1 LSVEKREGSKS
12 DQTAKRSPPIV
23 KSSAKTI
30 FTAQIRREMVRTRRK
45 TLSHTDL
52 ENFLSEVSSVTN
64 EITKNVDT
72 FFSLEPLHDPFLPPV
87 PPPVKSD
94 ADIIREFC
102 KVSLPP
108 SLKSLSDFSFF
119 IL

>member
-1 LSVEKREGSKS
+1 
-12 DQTAKRSPPIV
+12 
-23 KSSAKTI
+23 
-30 FTAQIRREMVRTRRK
+30 MVRTRRK

-52 ENFLSEVSSVTN
+52 ENFLSEVSTVTN

-72 FFSLEPLHDPFLPPV
+72 FFSLEPLEDPFLPPV

-102 KVSLPP
+102 KVSLPQ
-108 SLKSLSDFSFF
+108 SLIPKSLSHFFSSFF
-119 IL
+119 SYLSSKMLQKTALG

>member
-1 LSVEKREGSKS
+1 
-12 DQTAKRSPPIV
+12 
-23 KSSAKTI
+23 
-30 FTAQIRREMVRTRRK
+30 MVRTRRR

-52 ENFLSEVSSVTN
+52 ENFLTEISSVTN

-72 FFSLEPLHDPFLPPV
+72 FFSLETLQDPIPLPL

-102 KVSLPP
+102 RVSSLT
-108 SLKSLSDFSFF
+108 SLKTSFTIVLTLF
-119 IL
+119 PLFCSYPSSKTLQDTLPALLPLNL